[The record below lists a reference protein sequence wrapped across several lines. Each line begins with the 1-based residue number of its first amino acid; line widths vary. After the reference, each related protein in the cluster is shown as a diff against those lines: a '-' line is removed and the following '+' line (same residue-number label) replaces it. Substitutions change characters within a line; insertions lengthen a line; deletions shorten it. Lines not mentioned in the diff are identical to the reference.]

1 MRQNIVTDVQ
11 KGSKLTLKNNTD
23 RSTGVLLLNLG
34 GPDSLR
40 AVKPFLFNL
49 FSDREIIRLGP
60 SFLQKPIAYLISSL
74 RAKKTEA
81 AYGLIGG
88 KSPIRDITLAQA
100 KALEE
105 VLNKSGVRSR
115 ESGENDFSLLTY
127 HPFLKVSVAMR
138 YWHPLIEEVIPGLY
152 ESGTR
157 KLVVLSLYP
166 QYSVATTG
174 SSLNRL
180 RDVAAEYGMEIF
192 SIPSWFNHP
201 LYIDALVA
209 SIREGM
215 KLFGSSALGTGA
227 EAAGLRVLFSAHSLP
242 VKFIEEGDPYVE
254 QIKGTISEIIKKIDI
269 RWSLSYQSKSGPVQ
283 WLGPSTEEML
293 EDIASEGI
301 KNLLVVPISFVSDHI
316 ETLYEIDLLYKGM
329 AEKLGMRLERAPS
342 LNTSPLF
349 VSAMRDIVI
358 KGIKEAGWAE

>member
-1 MRQNIVTDVQ
+1 
-11 KGSKLTLKNNTD
+11 LKNNTD

-74 RAKKTEA
+74 RAKKTEE
-81 AYGLIGG
+81 AYDLIGG
-88 KSPIRDITLAQA
+88 KSPIRDITFAQA
-100 KALEE
+100 KALESALRQE
-105 VLNKSGVRSR
+105 QGP
-115 ESGENDFSLLTY
+115 GTADAAGHY
-127 HPFLKVSVAMR
+127 KVSVAMR

-152 ESGTR
+152 GSGTR
-157 KLVVLSLYP
+157 KLIVLSLYP

-180 RDVAAEYGMEIF
+180 RKVAVECGIEIF
-192 SIPSWFNHP
+192 SILSWFNHP
-201 LYIDALVA
+201 LYIDALVD

-215 KLFGSSALGTGA
+215 KLFGSRGPGTG
-227 EAAGLRVLFSAHSLP
+227 AAGLRVLFSAHSLP
-242 VKFIEEGDPYVE
+242 VKFIEEGDPYVD

-329 AEKLGMRLERAPS
+329 AEKLGIRLERAPS

-349 VSAMRDIVI
+349 VSAMKDIVI

>member
-1 MRQNIVTDVQ
+1 M
-11 KGSKLTLKNNTD
+11 KNNTD

-60 SFLQKPIAYLISSL
+60 SFLQRPIAYLISSL
-74 RAKKTEA
+74 RAKKTEE

-88 KSPIRDITLAQA
+88 KSPIWDITFAQA
-100 KALEE
+100 KALETA
-105 VLNKSGVRSR
+105 LNQEQGTRPADVA
-115 ESGENDFSLLTY
+115 DHYT
-127 HPFLKVSVAMR
+127 VSVAMR

-152 ESGTR
+152 ERGIR

-174 SSLNRL
+174 SSVNRL
-180 RDVAAEYGMEIF
+180 REVLSKYDIEIF
-192 SIPSWFNHP
+192 SIRSWFNHP
-201 LYIDALVA
+201 LYIDALVE

-215 KLFGSSALGTGA
+215 KLFGSGGSGAAA
-227 EAAGLRVLFSAHSLP
+227 EADGVRVLFSAHSLP
-242 VKFIEEGDPYVE
+242 VKFIEEGDPYVD
-254 QIKGTISEIIKKIDI
+254 QIKGTISGIIEKIDI
-269 RWSLSYQSKSGPVQ
+269 KWSLSYQSKSGPVQ

-342 LNTSPLF
+342 LNTSHSLF
-349 VSAMRDIVI
+349 RRCGTLS
-358 KGIKEAGWAE
+358 

>member
-1 MRQNIVTDVQ
+1 
-11 KGSKLTLKNNTD
+11 
-23 RSTGVLLLNLG
+23 
-34 GPDSLR
+34 
-40 AVKPFLFNL
+40 
-49 FSDREIIRLGP
+49 
-60 SFLQKPIAYLISSL
+60 
-74 RAKKTEA
+74 
-81 AYGLIGG
+81 
-88 KSPIRDITLAQA
+88 
-100 KALEE
+100 
-105 VLNKSGVRSR
+105 
-115 ESGENDFSLLTY
+115 
-127 HPFLKVSVAMR
+127 
-138 YWHPLIEEVIPGLY
+138 
-152 ESGTR
+152 
-157 KLVVLSLYP
+157 
-166 QYSVATTG
+166 
-174 SSLNRL
+174 
-180 RDVAAEYGMEIF
+180 
-192 SIPSWFNHP
+192 
-201 LYIDALVA
+201 
-209 SIREGM
+209 M

-329 AEKLGMRLERAPS
+329 AEKLCMRLERAPS

>member
-1 MRQNIVTDVQ
+1 LELWQRPQGVIIIKSDALLNILTDVR

-88 KSPIRDITLAQA
+88 KSPIRDITFAQA
-100 KALEE
+100 KALEIA
-105 VLNKSGVRSR
+105 LNQEKGPPADAV
-115 ESGENDFSLLTY
+115 NHY
-127 HPFLKVSVAMR
+127 
-138 YWHPLIEEVIPGLY
+138 EVIPGLY

-157 KLVVLSLYP
+157 RLVVLSLYP

-180 RDVAAEYGMEIF
+180 KEVASGYGMEIF

-215 KLFGSSALGTGA
+215 KLFGSSTSSPAV
-227 EAAGLRVLFSAHSLP
+227 EAAGLRILFSAHSLP
-242 VKFIEEGDPYVE
+242 VKFIEEGDPYVD
-254 QIKGTISEIIKKIDI
+254 QIKERSARSSKIDI
-269 RWSLSYQSKSGPVQ
+269 KWSLSYQSKSGPVQ

-293 EDIASEGI
+293 QDIASEGT